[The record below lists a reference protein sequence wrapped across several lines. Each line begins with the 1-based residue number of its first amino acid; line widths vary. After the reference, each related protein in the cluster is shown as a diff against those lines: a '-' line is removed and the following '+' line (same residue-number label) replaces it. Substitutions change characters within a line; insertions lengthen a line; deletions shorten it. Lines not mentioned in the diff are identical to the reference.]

1 MFKKVLNKN
10 LDLSYHSYRNSNI
23 DDYIDTVKEL
33 NHRGYKVIR
42 MGNIVEK
49 KMNYINENF
58 IEYASWDKKNDF
70 ADIWLMANCYF
81 CITTISGLDEVCVAF
96 RKPIVQVN
104 FLPLEALRP
113 FAKSVSIFKKL
124 KFKNGNFLSLKE
136 ISELELTHQWKA
148 KEFEQKNVDIINN
161 TPSEIKEAATEMD
174 DRLRKKWFT
183 EDSENKS
190 TKKILENFI

>member
-1 MFKKVLNKN
+1 M
-10 LDLSYHSYRNSNI
+10 
-23 DDYIDTVKEL
+23 
-33 NHRGYKVIR
+33 
-42 MGNIVEK
+42 
-49 KMNYINENF
+49 
-58 IEYASWDKKNDF
+58 
-70 ADIWLMANCYF
+70 
-81 CITTISGLDEVCVAF
+81 
-96 RKPIVQVN
+96 
-104 FLPLEALRP
+104 RP

-183 EDSENKS
+183 EDSENKLQKNFGKFYLILS
-190 TKKILENFI
+190 GLKIFLA

>member
-1 MFKKVLNKN
+1 M
-10 LDLSYHSYRNSNI
+10 
-23 DDYIDTVKEL
+23 
-33 NHRGYKVIR
+33 
-42 MGNIVEK
+42 
-49 KMNYINENF
+49 
-58 IEYASWDKKNDF
+58 
-70 ADIWLMANCYF
+70 
-81 CITTISGLDEVCVAF
+81 
-96 RKPIVQVN
+96 
-104 FLPLEALRP
+104 RP

-183 EDSENKS
+183 EDSENKLQ
-190 TKKILENFI
+190 KKFWKILFNFERFKKYFWLNEDFKISTHFLKQNNSWLFRDGKN